1 MALRQLSSFGPLL
14 KRSLPV
20 LHNCSQ
26 LGQQKRYLNL
36 QEYQSKQL
44 MRNNGVKVQRFCVI
58 ESVDEIKSCIGDN
71 KDKYKE
77 CPSADSVPKT
87 TSEQL
92 NDSSLSNVR
101 EYVIKAQILAGG
113 RGKGHFK
120 KSAMKGGVQL
130 TKDKA
135 KVSEICAQMLNDYL
149 ITAQT
154 TANGVLVQKVM
165 IAEALDIKKELYL
178 AILLD
183 RASNGPVIVASQEG
197 GMDIEQVAEKTPEA
211 IHKFLVPIDMNSDN
225 LDLNIAKEV
234 ANKGL
239 GLSGSLQEEAAREI
253 ASLYKTF
260 INLDALQVEINPFGI
275 TTDDSVVCFDAK
287 INFDENAAFR
297 QKWMKDFEK
306 ENASE
311 EDPREGLAREYN
323 LNFVPMDGNIACL
336 VNGAGLAMATMDII
350 HHYGGSPANFLDVGG
365 SVNQEGVENAFRL
378 ITQDSKVRAILVN
391 IFGGIVNC
399 ETIARGLI
407 AAKNLVKVP
416 LVVRLEG
423 TNAEVARILLNQV
436 PDIILAADLDD
447 AARKAVNSVVM

>member
-71 KDKYKE
+71 NEKYTE

-92 NDSSLSNVR
+92 NESSLSNVR
-101 EYVIKAQILAGG
+101 EYVIKAQIMAGG

-120 KSAMKGGVQL
+120 KSSMKGGVQL

-135 KVSEICAQMLNDYL
+135 KVSEICAKMLNDYL

-183 RASNGPVIVASQEG
+183 RASNGPLIVASQAG
-197 GMDIEQVAEKTPEA
+197 GMDIEQVSEKTPEA
-211 IHKFLVPIDMNSDN
+211 IHKFPVPIDVNSDN

-239 GLSGSLQEEAAREI
+239 GLSGSLQEEAAQQI
-253 ASLYKTF
+253 ASLYKMF
-260 INLDALQVEINPFGI
+260 INLDALQIEINPFGI

-297 QKWMKDFEK
+297 QKWMKDIEK

-336 VNGAGLAMATMDII
+336 VNGAGLAMATMDLI
-350 HHYGGSPANFLDVGG
+350 HHYGGNPANFLDVGG

-407 AAKNLVKVP
+407 SAKNLVKVP

-436 PDIILAADLDD
+436 PDIISAVDLDD
-447 AARKAVNSVVM
+447 AAQKAVNSVVI